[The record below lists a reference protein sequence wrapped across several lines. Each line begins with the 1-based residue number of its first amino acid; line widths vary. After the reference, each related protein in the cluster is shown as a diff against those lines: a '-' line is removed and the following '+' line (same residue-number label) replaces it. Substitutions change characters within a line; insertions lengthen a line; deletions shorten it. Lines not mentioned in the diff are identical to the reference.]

1 MLWRSVVLAGIVH
14 VKVTL
19 SPFRCARRSEGGFG
33 NSSDGGV
40 GGPIEA
46 HPASA
51 ASAATATSTC
61 PFKSFMRRNN
71 RLHHEGLANVI
82 TGKRSWP
89 VPNRESIPRRQ
100 SKLPV
105 RQSKPF
111 LQFLRDKESILARQ
125 HQSNPA
131 PRLLFRRLHRSRRRM
146 PRHRPR
152 IAQIKIDITM

>member
-51 ASAATATSTC
+51 PSAAIATSTC

-82 TGKRSWP
+82 TGKWSWP
-89 VPNRESIPRRQ
+89 ERGLPCVPPCP
-100 SKLPV
+100 LC
-105 RQSKPF
+105 
-111 LQFLRDKESILARQ
+111 
-125 HQSNPA
+125 
-131 PRLLFRRLHRSRRRM
+131 
-146 PRHRPR
+146 
-152 IAQIKIDITM
+152 